1 MRIKN
6 TEVKKISIEI
16 NNKSIETN
24 PNLKFTD
31 RQRQLE
37 EERNQKL
44 KQLSDAHERQ
54 KREIQENKMR
64 RGQLAESCDFFESKP
79 EPI

>member
-1 MRIKN
+1 MCVPSYLFI
-6 TEVKKISIEI
+6 IMIYFF
-16 NNKSIETN
+16 
-24 PNLKFTD
+24 KFTLLFLTH
-31 RQRQLE
+31 RQRQME

-64 RGQLAESCDFFESKP
+64 RGQLAESCNFFNSMP
-79 EPI
+79 